1 MRHRVANRKLGR
13 KSAHRKAMFAN
24 MVSSLV
30 IHERIETTLPKA
42 KELKRLAD
50 RMVTLGK
57 QGTLAARRRAIAVM
71 RDKHAV
77 EHLFGELAARFADR
91 TGGYTRVLKLG
102 FRHGDN
108 APMAMI
114 EYLAGEETHAEPEK
128 KERKAKKGEEKKAKK
143 GTAEKKE
150 KKAAPKKKK
159 AAPKKSA
166 AAKKKAARKTKKAGT
181 KKKPAKKKSS
191 K

>member
-1 MRHRVANRKLGR
+1 
-13 KSAHRKAMFAN
+13 

-57 QGTLAARRRAIAVM
+57 QGTLAARRRAIAIM

-91 TGGYTRVLKLG
+91 KGGYTRVLKLG

-114 EYLAGEETHAEPEK
+114 EYLAGEGGHAEPEK
-128 KERKAKKGEEKKAKK
+128 KEKKAKKGEEKKEKKAKK
-143 GTAEKKE
+143 ETSEKKE
-150 KKAAPKKKK
+150 KKAAPKKKKK

-166 AAKKKAARKTKKAGT
+166 AAKKKAARKTRKAGT
-181 KKKPAKKKSS
+181 KKRSAKKKSS